1 MAAHNFWKAGCC
13 AVFDVRVTDTDA
25 PSQRGMDPMSCLAR
39 HEKDKKKR
47 YLQHCTDR
55 HRSFTPLVFS
65 VDGLFS
71 SECLAAVRRLS
82 FLLAEKWNRKYSV
95 VCGYVRARLQIALVR
110 ASGRCLR
117 AERSPIWRAHQ
128 PRWENGDG
136 LYQATMRKQANFLI
150 QTYDAENRRRSIGGD
165 QFFVAVRGSSRCNVQ
180 NRSWQR
186 ER

>member
-1 MAAHNFWKAGCC
+1 
-13 AVFDVRVTDTDA
+13 
-25 PSQRGMDPMSCLAR
+25 MSCLAR
-39 HEKDKKKR
+39 HEKEKKKR

-95 VCGYVRARLQIALVR
+95 VCGYVRARLQITLVC

-136 LYQATMRKQANFLI
+136 LYQA
-150 QTYDAENRRRSIGGD
+150 
-165 QFFVAVRGSSRCNVQ
+165 VRTS
-180 NRSWQR
+180 
-186 ER
+186 E